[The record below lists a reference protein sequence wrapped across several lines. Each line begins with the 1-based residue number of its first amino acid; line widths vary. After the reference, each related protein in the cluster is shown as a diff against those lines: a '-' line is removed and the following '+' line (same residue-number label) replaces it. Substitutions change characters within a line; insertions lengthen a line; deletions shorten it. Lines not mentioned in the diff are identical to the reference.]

1 MGEKMYF
8 FNVKFRFSSSKPRL
22 GPRIQNTNE
31 IMSFQFHYVRV
42 FLLYLFIKK
51 LITQHGH
58 GQSKKNKPPTT
69 TALKCKQPLS
79 TRIKI
84 PPFGPYFMKFSK
96 TVFYEL
102 NLALQSS
109 DLEALVLS
117 KFWSEKRGF

>member
-1 MGEKMYF
+1 MGEKINF

-31 IMSFQFHYVRV
+31 IMYFQFFTSGFFTL
-42 FLLYLFIKK
+42 FLIKK

-58 GQSKKNKPPTT
+58 GKSKKNKPPTT

-109 DLEALVLS
+109 HLEALVLS